1 MEMNDCE
8 KPIGPVDISERFRE
22 LYYCETS
29 FSLPF
34 ILPSLEGRCR
44 ASTSGFSCDRLLEL
58 HRIPQTNRESRQ
70 SIACLKAI
78 DADEGQQ

>member
-1 MEMNDCE
+1 M
-8 KPIGPVDISERFRE
+8 KSQSGLDISERFCK

-34 ILPSLEGRCR
+34 LLLSLEGWCQ

-58 HRIPQTNRESRQ
+58 HKIPQTNGESRQ

-78 DADEGQQ
+78 DADEAQL